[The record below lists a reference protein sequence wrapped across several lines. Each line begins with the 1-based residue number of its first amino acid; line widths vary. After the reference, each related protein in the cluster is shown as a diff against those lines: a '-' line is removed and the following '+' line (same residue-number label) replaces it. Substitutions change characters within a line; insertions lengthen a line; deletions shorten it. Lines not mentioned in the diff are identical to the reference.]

1 VYGIVVAIGDCIDRN
16 LEESIMPS
24 IKISTLTEAERAVLT
39 RIVEYG
45 IKETRNE
52 CARSTAS
59 VYRQDLEHQEEV
71 ACKLLAKLR
80 KPVAAN

>member
-1 VYGIVVAIGDCIDRN
+1 MA
-16 LEESIMPS
+16 SIQ
-24 IKISTLTEAERAVLT
+24 ISTLTEAERAVLT

-52 CARSTAS
+52 CARTIAS
-59 VYRQDLEHQEEV
+59 VYRQNLEHEEEI